1 MSQNQEYSE
10 AFSKGLK
17 VRGEVLGEE
26 YVSKAVDSLQ
36 NEYWKPA
43 QELITEYAWGNVW
56 TRPGLDRKQRSL
68 LTLAFLTAQ
77 KAYPELALHTKG
89 AMRNGLTEIEI
100 REAILQSMIYL
111 GAPVGLE
118 AMRVTEK
125 AILEFKAETGE
136 QTGEGSSSK
145 DGTAE

>member
-1 MSQNQEYSE
+1 MSQNQEFSE
-10 AFSKGLK
+10 GFKRGLK
-17 VRGEVLGEE
+17 VRSEVLDEE
-26 YVSKAVDSLQ
+26 YVSKAVASLD
-36 NEYWKPA
+36 NDYWKPA

-68 LTLAFLTAQ
+68 ITLAFLTAQ
-77 KAYPELALHTKG
+77 KAWPELTLHTKG

-100 REAILQSMIYL
+100 REAVLQSMIYL

-125 AILEFKAETGE
+125 AIIEFKAQGGGE
-136 QTGEGSSSK
+136 ASGSK
-145 DGTAE
+145 NE

>member
-1 MSQNQEYSE
+1 MPQNDEFSN
-10 AFSKGLK
+10 AFNKGLK
-17 VRGEVLGEE
+17 VRGEVLGDQ
-26 YVSKAVDSLQ
+26 YVSKAVAVMEND
-36 NEYWKPA
+36 YWRPA

-89 AMRNGLTEIEI
+89 ALRNGLTEVEI

-111 GAPVGLE
+111 GVPVGME

-125 AILEFKAETGE
+125 AIIEFKEETSGGAT
-136 QTGEGSSSK
+136 QASSS
-145 DGTAE
+145 

>member
-1 MSQNQEYSE
+1 MSQEDEFSN
-10 AFSKGLK
+10 AFNKGLK
-17 VRGEVLGEE
+17 VRGEVLGDQ
-26 YVSKAVDSLQ
+26 YVSKAVAVMEND
-36 NEYWKPA
+36 YWRPA

-89 AMRNGLTEIEI
+89 ALRNGLTEVEI

-111 GAPVGLE
+111 GVPVGME

-125 AILEFKAETGE
+125 AIIEFKEETNG
-136 QTGEGSSSK
+136 QAKQASSS
-145 DGTAE
+145 

>member
-1 MSQNQEYSE
+1 MSQNQEFSE
-10 AFSKGLK
+10 GFKKGLK

-26 YVSKAVDSLQ
+26 YVSKAVASLD

-77 KAYPELALHTKG
+77 KAWPELALHTKG

-100 REAILQSMIYL
+100 REAVLQSMIYL

-125 AILEFKAETGE
+125 AINEFKAQGGGE
-136 QTGEGSSSK
+136 ASGSK
-145 DGTAE
+145 DE

>member
-1 MSQNQEYSE
+1 MSQDQEFSE
-10 AFSKGLK
+10 GFKKGLQ

-26 YVSKAVDSLQ
+26 YVSKAVASLD

-77 KAYPELALHTKG
+77 KAWPELTLHTKG

-125 AILEFKAETGE
+125 AIIEFKKETREKGE
-136 QTGEGSSSK
+136 ASGSK
-145 DGTAE
+145 A

>member
-1 MSQNQEYSE
+1 MSQSQEFSE
-10 AFSKGLK
+10 GFKKGLK

-26 YVSKAVDSLQ
+26 YVSKAVASLD

-68 LTLAFLTAQ
+68 LT
-77 KAYPELALHTKG
+77 
-89 AMRNGLTEIEI
+89 MRNGLTEIEI
-100 REAILQSMIYL
+100 REAVLQSMIYL

-125 AILEFKAETGE
+125 AINEFKAQSG
-136 QTGEGSSSK
+136 GKASGSK
-145 DGTAE
+145 DE

>member
-1 MSQNQEYSE
+1 MSQDDEFSN
-10 AFSKGLK
+10 AFNKGLK
-17 VRGEVLGEE
+17 VRGEVLGDQ
-26 YVSKAVDSLQ
+26 YVSKAVAVMQ
-36 NEYWKPA
+36 NDYWRPA

-56 TRPGLDRKQRSL
+56 ARPGLDRKQRSL

-89 AMRNGLTEIEI
+89 ALRNGLTEIEI

-111 GAPVGLE
+111 GVPVGME

-125 AILEFKAETGE
+125 AIIEFKEETSGE
-136 QTGEGSSSK
+136 AGQASSS
-145 DGTAE
+145 